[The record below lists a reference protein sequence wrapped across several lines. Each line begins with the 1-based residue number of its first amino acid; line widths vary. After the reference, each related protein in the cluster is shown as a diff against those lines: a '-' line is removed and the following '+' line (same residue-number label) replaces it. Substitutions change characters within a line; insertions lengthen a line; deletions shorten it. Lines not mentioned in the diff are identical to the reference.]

1 MRLFSCPACGA
12 QLVFQNT
19 DCLNC
24 GAAVAWDQ
32 ARRDFAAE
40 VAFCANRATIDCN
53 WPAAPG
59 AALCR
64 ACAMTETIPDTFLAE
79 NVRLWAEAERAK
91 RRVLA
96 SLGRWGWFDAADV
109 GPQPVFHMLSE
120 ESSQGFHRVVMAHDR
135 GEITIN
141 VTEANL
147 AERVERGLALGEKL
161 RTMNGHFRHELA
173 HFLFERLRGR
183 EGFLPAFRDLMG
195 DESADYAAAL
205 QRHYDQGAPAG
216 WAATHVTEY
225 AAAHPH
231 EDWAETVAH
240 LLHLTDLADSFVSV
254 DWPGVTYDAPGYDPY
269 AEPDA
274 QRLIEFG
281 AAISIGANHMT
292 RSVGL
297 IDVYPFVLTEGVRG
311 KLAFAHR
318 WLRPA

>member
-1 MRLFSCPACGA
+1 MRLFNCPCCSAR
-12 QLVFQNT
+12 LVFQNT
-19 DCLNC
+19 NCLSC

-32 ARRDFAAE
+32 ARGDFTADAP
-40 VAFCANRATIDCN
+40 FCANRDAIDCN
-53 WPAAPG
+53 WPASEPG
-59 AALCR
+59 ALCR
-64 ACAMTETIPDTFLAE
+64 ACAMTATIPDTFTQE

-96 SLGRWGWFDAADV
+96 TLGRWGWFHADDS
-109 GPQPVFHMLSE
+109 GPPPSFHMLSE
-120 ESSQGFHRVVMAHDR
+120 ATRHGERNVTMAHDC

-141 VTEANL
+141 VTEADL

-161 RTMNGHFRHELA
+161 RTMNGHFRHEIA
-173 HFLFERLRGR
+173 HFLFERLRPR
-183 EGFLPAFRDLMG
+183 EGFIPAFRELMG
-195 DESADYAAAL
+195 DESADYPAAL
-205 QRHYDQGAPAG
+205 QRHYDQGPPQG
-216 WAATHVTEY
+216 WEADFVTEY

-254 DWPGVTYDAPGYDPY
+254 QWPDVTFAQPGYDPY

-274 QRLIEFG
+274 DKLIEFG
-281 AAISIGANHMT
+281 AEISMGANHLT

-297 IDVYPFVLTEGVRG
+297 MDVYPFVLTATIRK

-318 WLRPA
+318 WLQGR